1 MQSIDSKMRDKITA
15 TCLLLGIFCVVRIY
29 PMATKRS
36 HYPHSHFSFFKDL
49 CTILS
54 NYSNFI
60 TIFVALYDI
69 DIILRERIYCF
80 LINILNADIYY

>member
-1 MQSIDSKMRDKITA
+1 MQSVDSKTHNRTTFI
-15 TCLLLGIFCVVRIY
+15 CLLLGIFLMVRIY
-29 PMATKRS
+29 PMSTK
-36 HYPHSHFSFFKDL
+36 HSHTPLSQCFIFKDL
-49 CTILS
+49 CTILP

>member
-1 MQSIDSKMRDKITA
+1 MPTFRY
-15 TCLLLGIFCVVRIY
+15 LLYRAYLPNGDQTFSLS
-29 PMATKRS
+29 P
-36 HYPHSHFSFFKDL
+36 FSFFIFKDL